1 MVAFEIDAPVESWTL
16 PWTPAVNCARA
27 AGVSINRDIHRSF
40 HVNFLE
46 MVIARF
52 RFLRAGLIRL
62 LKPCV
67 NGAILMSSKVF
78 PESVLLCLEKT
89 LFDGRVTGFA
99 SVAGV
104 PVRSTRDYGLRVQ
117 SRMSCPG
124 QFPIVHI
131 DYVMKSVALIELL
144 LSGMQSTLRPIE
156 PC

>member
-1 MVAFEIDAPVESWTL
+1 
-16 PWTPAVNCARA
+16 
-27 AGVSINRDIHRSF
+27 
-40 HVNFLE
+40 

-89 LFDGRVTGFA
+89 LYDGRVTGFA
-99 SVAGV
+99 SIAGALA
-104 PVRSTRDYGLRVQ
+104 RSTRDYGLRVQ
-117 SRMSCPG
+117 PRMSYPG